1 MFRWQSRQNKGDFE
15 TSEDHDLQTPYGE
28 SLLWNQVQ
36 QEKGPFQRVEIYKHA
51 WLRSTM
57 TQERFNN
64 LTVLNSH
71 KERTAK
77 SPPPPFPNTHSH
89 TYTFELALVHRP
101 PHFWKCSAG
110 RVTCSSCGLELS
122 KKINKLAILFLKS
135 SNSRQSLLFECFSL
149 ESGSRLNDS
158 VSLFWIS
165 LRTSRCWLAKSFS
178 NRLQSLDNLDNFSST
193 IIFTASRVSNLL
205 LL

>member
-1 MFRWQSRQNKGDFE
+1 MWYMFRWQSRQNKGDFE
-15 TSEDHDLQTPYGE
+15 TSEDRDLQTPYGE

-77 SPPPPFPNTHSH
+77 SPHPPPLPQHTHSH
-89 TYTFELALVHRP
+89 TYTFELALVRRP
-101 PHFWKCSAG
+101 QHFWKCSSG

-122 KKINKLAILFLKS
+122 KKINKVVLMSF
-135 SNSRQSLLFECFSL
+135 
-149 ESGSRLNDS
+149 S
-158 VSLFWIS
+158 VSVYIPYF
-165 LRTSRCWLAKSFS
+165 
-178 NRLQSLDNLDNFSST
+178 
-193 IIFTASRVSNLL
+193 
-205 LL
+205 